1 MKFNLNLGE
10 IKIGDM
16 TINGAGVSFECSVK
30 EMTGSY
36 ELTKRIIKEAPELLN
51 DIAQAVK
58 TMDELDRLDRL
69 DDKFR
74 KAAISCD
81 TADSRHIDE
90 IEKEM
95 WQDDSECF
103 DKKEEECLSYLESDK
118 GHNDYVDNFERE
130 MREYMQCLKKGII
143 KPSIEV

>member
-16 TINGAGVSFECSVK
+16 TINGAGVSVECSVS

-36 ELTKRIIKEAPELLN
+36 ELTKRIVKEAPELLN
-51 DIAQAVK
+51 DFAKVVK
-58 TMDELDRLDRL
+58 VMDELDRLDRL
-69 DDKFR
+69 DDNFSKE
-74 KAAISCD
+74 AISYD

-95 WQDDSECF
+95 WQDDFIGSR
-103 DKKEEECLSYLESDK
+103 
-118 GHNDYVDNFERE
+118 NR
-130 MREYMQCLKKGII
+130 
-143 KPSIEV
+143 

>member
-1 MKFNLNLGE
+1 MKFNVNLGE

-16 TINGAGVSFECSVK
+16 TINGAGVSVECSVS

-51 DIAQAVK
+51 DFAKVVK
-58 TMDELDRLDRL
+58 VMDELDRLDRL

-90 IEKEM
+90 IEKGM
-95 WQDDSECF
+95 WQDDFIGSR
-103 DKKEEECLSYLESDK
+103 
-118 GHNDYVDNFERE
+118 NR
-130 MREYMQCLKKGII
+130 
-143 KPSIEV
+143 

>member
-16 TINGAGVSFECSVK
+16 TINGAGVSVECSVS

-51 DIAQAVK
+51 DFAKVVK
-58 TMDELDRLDRL
+58 VMDKLDSLDRL
-69 DDKFR
+69 
-74 KAAISCD
+74 
-81 TADSRHIDE
+81 
-90 IEKEM
+90 
-95 WQDDSECF
+95 DDSECF

-118 GHNDYVDNFERE
+118 GHSDYVDHFERE
-130 MREYMQCLKKGII
+130 MREYMQCLKKDVI
-143 KPSIEV
+143 